1 MILQKYTADSRKEQF
16 MARLTGQNIEQ
27 YRASNTSN
35 GPKVGYFSLK
45 NDKDTAKIRL
55 LYNGADDIDGYTV
68 HRVKVGD
75 YEKPVNCLSED
86 GAPIDACPFCMANIK
101 KQARVWIPVYDESD
115 NAIKFWERPN
125 NFYGKLTGLCSR
137 YPNIV
142 SQLFEVERRGEA
154 GYQKTDYDFYPIGSK
169 DGTTIEDL
177 LDDCG
182 LDELPKALGT
192 KVLNKTAD
200 EMDYY
205 LEHGEFPSSQRSD
218 DTPVRRRSTS
228 DDDVAP
234 RRRNRD
240 VSSRGD
246 RF

>member
-1 MILQKYTADSRKEQF
+1 
-16 MARLTGQNIEQ
+16 MARLTGKNIEQ

-35 GPKVGYFSLK
+35 SPKVGYFSLK
-45 NDKDTAKIRL
+45 NDKDTARIRL
-55 LYNGADDIDGYTV
+55 LYNGAEDIEGFTV

-75 YEKPVNCLSED
+75 YERPVNCLAED
-86 GAPIDACPFCMANIK
+86 NGPLDACPFCVANIK
-101 KQARVWIPVYDESD
+101 KQARVFIPVYDEAD
-115 NAIKFWERPN
+115 NAVKFWERPN

-169 DGTTIEDL
+169 DDTTIEDL

-182 LDELPKALGT
+182 LDEMPKALGS
-192 KVLNKTAD
+192 KVLDKSAD
-200 EMDYY
+200 DMDYY
-205 LEHGEFPSSQRSD
+205 LEHGEFPQYQREDS
-218 DTPVRRRSTS
+218 TPVRGRSSSSNDET
-228 DDDVAP
+228 P

-240 VSSRGD
+240 VSAGRGD